1 VNLLLVDDSE
11 ISLGRI
17 GRAVAAARPEVA
29 IVKASTF
36 ADGLQ
41 AFQKLRPEVVVLDT
55 RLPDGDG
62 YELLRLLKSGS
73 PQTRVVMLSSE
84 PAYRSKC
91 LDAGADF
98 FFDKAQEFDAFLEA
112 MHKLV

>member
-11 ISLGRI
+11 ISLERI

-36 ADGLQ
+36 ADGLT
-41 AFQKLRPEVVVLDT
+41 AFQKLRPELVVLDT

-62 YELLRLLKSGS
+62 YELLKLLKSDS
-73 PQTRVVMLSSE
+73 PQARVVMLSSE
-84 PAYRSKC
+84 PVDRCKC

-98 FFDKAQEFDAFLEA
+98 FFDKAKEFDAFIEA
-112 MHKLV
+112 VRKMV